1 MTDEAAIRRAVKA
14 ASLGNAMEWFDF
26 GVYAYLA
33 ATLGHVFFPSGND
46 TVQLLSSF
54 ATFAV
59 AFLVRPLGGMFFGPM
74 GDRLGRKKV
83 LALTMILM
91 AAGTFAIGLIPSYA
105 SIGFWAPV
113 LLIAFRM
120 LQGFSTGGEYG
131 GASTFIAE
139 YAPDRRRGYFGSF
152 LEVGTLAG
160 YVGAAGL
167 VTALTAWLGSD
178 AMEAWGW
185 RVPFLVAGPL
195 GLVGLY
201 LRMRL
206 DETPAFQRLESD
218 AAHPS
223 EAADAVETT
232 TKGDLS
238 KIFRQ
243 QWPML
248 VLCVALVGAYN
259 IADYM
264 VLSYMPTYLSDEL
277 GYSETHGLLILL
289 LVMVLLMLIITRVG
303 RLNDRFGRRP
313 SPDGGHA
320 GLPLP
325 LPPGVPADRPGRDPG
340 SHGGHADAR
349 PVPGL
354 HARHHVGGAPGALP
368 DGRPLRLPLGG
379 LQPLHVPLRR
389 HDPLVITAL
398 IGATGS
404 NLMPAYYAMGAALVG
419 VVAVACMKETA
430 RQPLEARPRRWR
442 PTRRRWRWSW
452 PGPRSR
458 SSDAAATGAPATT
471 TMVARAAVV
480 ELAVTL
486 GLGPSGVTPVR
497 VRVPPAAPERPA
509 RRVIGVQ
516 AVFRSGAQPNSSRT
530 TGTSARNALPR
541 WLIAFFSD
549 GVSSAQVTSWPSG
562 WRIGS

>member
-1 MTDEAAIRRAVKA
+1 MPATDRDNAADPDALKRHPRLFRAITRRQRPRLRRTDITVTDEAAVKRAVKA

-26 GVYAYLA
+26 GIYAYLA
-33 ATLGHVFFPSGND
+33 VTLGHVFFPSGND

-91 AAGTFAIGLIPSYA
+91 AVGTFAIGLIPSYA
-105 SIGFWAPV
+105 SIGFWAPA
-113 LLIAFRM
+113 LLVFFRI

-152 LEVGTLAG
+152 LEFGTLAG

-167 VTALTAWLGSD
+167 VTALTAWLGPGT
-178 AMEAWGW
+178 MEAWGW

-206 DETPAFQRLESD
+206 DETPAFQKLESES
-218 AAHPS
+218 AHAS
-223 EAADAVETT
+223 EAADTVETSA
-232 TKGDLS
+232 KGDLA

-243 QWPML
+243 QWPTL
-248 VLCVALVGAYN
+248 ILCIALVGAYN
-259 IADYM
+259 ITDYM
-264 VLSYMPTYLSDEL
+264 LLSYMPTYLSDEL

-289 LVMVLLMLIITRVG
+289 LVMALLMLIITQVG
-303 RLNDRFGRRP
+303 RLNDRFGRKP
-313 SPDGGHA
+313 VLMA
-320 GLPLP
+320 GMLGFLFLSLPAFL
-325 LPPGVPADRPGRDPG
+325 LIGQGGVPAITAGMLML
-340 SHGGHADAR
+340 
-349 PVPGL
+349 GL
-354 HARHHVGGAPGALP
+354 SLVCMLGTMSAALP
-368 DGRPLRLPLGG
+368 ALFPTNVRYGSLSVGYNLSASLFGG
-379 LQPLHVPLRR
+379 TT
-389 HDPLVITAL
+389 PLVITAL

-430 RQPLEARPRRWR
+430 RKPLEGSP
-442 PTRRRWRWSW
+442 PSVETEEE
-452 PGPRSR
+452 
-458 SSDAAATGAPATT
+458 AA
-471 TMVARAAVV
+471 
-480 ELAVTL
+480 ELVL
-486 GLGPSGVTPVR
+486 
-497 VRVPPAAPERPA
+497 
-509 RRVIGVQ
+509 
-516 AVFRSGAQPNSSRT
+516 
-530 TGTSARNALPR
+530 
-541 WLIAFFSD
+541 
-549 GVSSAQVTSWPSG
+549 AQVPAPKF
-562 WRIGS
+562 